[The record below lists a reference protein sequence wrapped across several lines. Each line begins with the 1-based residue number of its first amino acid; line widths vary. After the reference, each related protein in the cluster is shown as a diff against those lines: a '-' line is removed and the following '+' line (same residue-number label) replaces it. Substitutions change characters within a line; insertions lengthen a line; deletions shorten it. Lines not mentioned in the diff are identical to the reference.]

1 MAKGDIK
8 AGRGM
13 LIGAA
18 GEYFVMGELLRRG
31 WLAGMTPRGATD
43 FDIIASRGDRVVSV
57 RVKSKTADATIFR
70 WNRKVEGCVLR
81 SPIAAND
88 FSVLVDL
95 RTAGEPPEYRREHAT
110 SELETKLQSNFGR
123 MASRKA
129 QPIRRE

>member
-70 WNRKVEGCVLR
+70 WNRKVEGCVFR

-95 RTAGEPPEYRREHAT
+95 RTAGEPPKYYVTRNLRTRNQTAI
-110 SELETKLQSNFGR
+110 KLGR